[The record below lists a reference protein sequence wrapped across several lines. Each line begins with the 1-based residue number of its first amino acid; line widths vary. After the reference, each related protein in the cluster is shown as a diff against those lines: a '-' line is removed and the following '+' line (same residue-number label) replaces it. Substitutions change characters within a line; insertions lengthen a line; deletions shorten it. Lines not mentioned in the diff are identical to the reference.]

1 MGTNGQPIFT
11 QPYKTKYYDQA
22 GGSNWSRSPR
32 ARNDPQEM
40 RCWGE
45 NCEQEK
51 NVRAMA
57 YRQLGIKQRAAHFPP
72 PGQMRNDLPGGL
84 KKKQDTPRSSYQIA
98 NECCPKVKNLGM
110 TPLYTEEMQRAVDT
124 KKYNLKKGVG
134 QDYDRSH
141 GDHDLFNQGEKV
153 TGKKKIQMLRAQ
165 VQRERQQRKETE
177 ARLKS
182 LLDRVGVSPCGP
194 IGGAAP
200 APAPAPA
207 PARDPPHKA
216 AYSYASP
223 RGDVYVSRRD
233 GPLVTPRDGVTM
245 RVGVVRDGDRA
256 RRVLVPHMHVPVK
269 DSVVA

>member
-22 GGSNWSRSPR
+22 GGSNWSRTPR
-32 ARNDPQEM
+32 AKNDPQEM

-57 YRQLGIKQRAAHFPP
+57 YRQLGIKQRAVHFPP
-72 PGQMRNDLPGGL
+72 PGQMRNELPGDL
-84 KKKQDTPRSSYQIA
+84 KKMQNTPRSSYQIA
-98 NECCPKVKNLGM
+98 NEFCPKVKINLE
-110 TPLYTEEMQRAVDT
+110 PLYTKEMQDAVDS

-134 QDYDRSH
+134 QDYDSSH

-177 ARLKS
+177 AQLKR
-182 LLDRVGVSPCGP
+182 LLDTVGVSPRGP
-194 IGGAAP
+194 IGGAA
-200 APAPAPA
+200 APAPAP
-207 PARDPPHKA
+207 DPHA
-216 AYSYASP
+216 GYTYTSP
-223 RGDVYVSRRD
+223 RGDVYVSRSD

-245 RVGVVRDGDRA
+245 RVGIVRDGDRA
-256 RRVLVPHMHVPVK
+256 RRVLVPHVRPHVPVK
-269 DSVVA
+269 DSILG